1 MTPLEKKMWNMRTF
15 SEKLA
20 DMRNQ
25 LGRHLILRAL
35 AYGWRR

>member
-1 MTPLEKKMWNMRTF
+1 MTPLERKMWNMRTF

-25 LGRHLILRAL
+25 LGRNPILRAL
-35 AYGWRR
+35 AFGRR